1 MVSTPPS
8 PSRLKVLVALQAAQ
22 ADVWR
27 ALDRIL
33 FAAAVMKS
41 PRSQREDAQAAAAEV
56 MPFTRERNGDLVASL
71 GGNGPQDHGVGPQAW
86 ATG

>member
-8 PSRLKVLVALQAAQ
+8 PSRLKILIALRDAQ

-41 PRSQREDAQAAAAEV
+41 PRSK
-56 MPFTRERNGDLVASL
+56 RNSAR
-71 GGNGPQDHGVGPQAW
+71 
-86 ATG
+86 